1 MDASFNIGFSLLS
14 LLGTL
19 INTSEVTLSLDQYF
33 RRVPVMGKAGALK
46 PLISLQVKGMRSI
59 NSLTAIT
66 VGPKTV
72 N

>member
-1 MDASFNIGFSLLS
+1 
-14 LLGTL
+14 
-19 INTSEVTLSLDQYF
+19 
-33 RRVPVMGKAGALK
+33 MGKAGALK

-66 VGPKTV
+66 VVPKTV